1 MSLIAILGAGAIG
14 GALTHRLAARGRV
27 GEVRLIDTEGTI
39 AQGKALDILQSS
51 PIESFT
57 TRVSSANV
65 VEAAAGADVIVIAD
79 AAKGDVEHADVHGLA
94 LVRKVAAMETAA
106 PLLFA
111 GASQR
116 QLMART
122 VGELHVAAARV
133 VGSAAG
139 ALESALRA
147 ITALEV
153 DSSGVEIQLRIVGVP
168 PRDVVIAWEEATAFG
183 QPISAVIPPHRL
195 AAIGAR
201 VPGIWP
207 PGPLALASAAARI
220 AEAIA
225 EGSRRRFTCFVSLD
239 RPPARGNIVAMPAQ
253 LGPRGVERV
262 LPPALSRLE
271 QTRFE
276 NGLET

>member
-27 GEVRLIDTEGTI
+27 REVRLIDTEGTI

-51 PIESFT
+51 PIEGFT

-65 VEAAAGADVIVIAD
+65 VEAAAGADAIVIAD
-79 AAKGDVEHADVHGLA
+79 AAKGDVEHADEPGLA
-94 LVRKVAAMETAA
+94 LMRKVTAMETAA
-106 PLLFA
+106 PLVFA

-116 QLMART
+116 LLMART
-122 VGELHVAAARV
+122 VGELRVAAPRV

-153 DSSGVEIQLRIVGVP
+153 DSTGVEIHLRIVGVP
-168 PRDVVIAWEEATAFG
+168 PRDVVIAWEAATAFG

-195 AAIGAR
+195 AAIDAR

-207 PGPLALASAAARI
+207 PGPLALASAAART

-239 RPPARGNIVAMPAQ
+239 RPPARGSIVAMPVE

-262 LPPALSRLE
+262 LPPALSRQE

-276 NGLET
+276 NGLER